1 MPIIIDTKKAFEEV
15 VIYEQTYIIDF
26 SDEKLLEYEQ
36 EAAKWEKISNDESAN
51 RSLADNINLVKE
63 GLIVFFDEKIAEEIY
78 KNSGNSSMVCT
89 NIIMQI
95 FKVFKERMAEFEDKK
110 LQEYLEDE
118 DTEIS
123 G

>member
-26 SDEKLLEYEQ
+26 SDEKLLEYEK
-36 EAAKWEKISNDESAN
+36 EAAKWEKISNDENAN